1 VGSKAELHVLKNM
14 ALHFLRAWKTIKK
27 REQFFTDKRGKVWL
41 EKELPVSASVHRP
54 RPAPGPIIPGSKGD
68 NGLEF
73 KPRKPFENLSQ
84 RGKRGRMSS
93 ILKRKPD
100 EAELEFLL
108 ERKISRPSTPNQRK
122 KDNDNLLLFSD
133 VNSGKSS
140 YMKASK
146 RQNWPSYYQI
156 QKAKKNVLYPRDIC
170 YGESRVEVS
179 LSELMTHSCSRIL
192 EFLMEEKCIVD
203 ITETEKVNLE
213 LWCKVGGDGQGD
225 HSEYSQKNSANE
237 SGASVYCI
245 SYVPLQLKAK
255 GRLLWRN
262 MEPNS
267 PNICQPLLFSFAK
280 ENDEFIQ
287 CEEGKL
293 KEQIENLPDIHFTVG
308 NEEFLLKNSS
318 VKVYSTMWDGKS
330 CTAIAK
336 NFLENGKKL
345 ASNTCH
351 LCLATPTVMNK
362 QDVWDRPILLT
373 QMVEYSCTVL
383 HMWIRAMEYLFN
395 LATKLPQENRNK
407 PLTSK
412 ECQLTKLEMK
422 AKFWH
427 RLSIKLF
434 EVKHGHGSTNTGNT
448 ARNFFK
454 KDPNMTASI
463 LKIDPKIVVLLGELL
478 DMFNDPLAKP
488 SSNMFHTKAREVFC
502 LLTTPSLDIYPMSQS
517 VHRFLVHG
525 HVFIE
530 EFELPIGA
538 LSESAL
544 EARNKINRGAREHH
558 ARKTSMKDNVA
569 DIFNHLLFTS
579 DPYLFLRKQTK
590 ISSKP

>member
-1 VGSKAELHVLKNM
+1 M
-14 ALHFLRAWKTIKK
+14 
-27 REQFFTDKRGKVWL
+27 
-41 EKELPVSASVHRP
+41 
-54 RPAPGPIIPGSKGD
+54 
-68 NGLEF
+68 
-73 KPRKPFENLSQ
+73 
-84 RGKRGRMSS
+84 
-93 ILKRKPD
+93 
-100 EAELEFLL
+100 
-108 ERKISRPSTPNQRK
+108 
-122 KDNDNLLLFSD
+122 
-133 VNSGKSS
+133 
-140 YMKASK
+140 
-146 RQNWPSYYQI
+146 
-156 QKAKKNVLYPRDIC
+156 KAKKNVLYPTGIC
-170 YGESRVEVS
+170 YGESRVEVQ
-179 LSELMTHSCSRIL
+179 LKNLIAHSCSRLL
-192 EFLMEEKCIVD
+192 EFLLEQKCIVD
-203 ITETEKVNLE
+203 LTETEKVNLE

-225 HSEYSQKNSANE
+225 HSEYNQKNIANE

-262 MEPNS
+262 LEPNS

-293 KEQIENLPDIHFTVG
+293 REQIENLPDISFTVG

-336 NFLENGKKL
+336 TFLKNGKKL

-351 LCLATPTVMNK
+351 ICLATPTVMNK

-422 AKFWH
+422 DKFWN

-434 EVKHGHGSTNTGNT
+434 VVKHGHGSTNSGNT

-463 LKIDPKIVVLLGELL
+463 LKIDPKIVILFGELL

-488 SSNMFHTKAREVFC
+488 SSNMFHSKAREVFC
-502 LLTTPSLDIYPMSQS
+502 MLTTPPLDIFPISQS

-525 HVFIE
+525 HLFIE

-558 ARKTSMKDNVA
+558 ARKTSMRDNVQ
-569 DIFNHLLFTS
+569 DIFNHLVFTS
-579 DPYLFLRKQTK
+579 DPYLFLKRQPKN
-590 ISSKP
+590 SSKP